1 MESEEKYRS
10 IVETANE
17 GIMITDPSAIV
28 KFVNAKMAEMLG
40 YSIEELVGIDS
51 FCFIDKTE
59 LENAKQRVEDRKK
72 GIRGEYELKFLTKNG
87 ENLWAHGSVS
97 PIYYHEGVHT
107 GNLTMYSDITKRKK
121 VEKINQELLE
131 KEQLLTEELQ
141 TSNEEL
147 QFNTKELQESNGKL
161 NKSLD
166 ELSKSESLLSSIT
179 NSSSDII
186 YIKDRQ
192 SRWIF
197 VNPALEQFIGRN
209 ADELL
214 GKNDLEIYSDLEI
227 GRTILENDSK
237 IMDSGKEE
245 ILEEVVEAQDGMH
258 SFISV
263 KTPRFNKEGQV
274 IGIVGISHDIT
285 ERKKAEEALHKSQ
298 TELNRAQIIA
308 HIGSWTWDIIADE
321 VRWSDESYRIYG
333 LAPGEVEPS
342 YGLFLSFIV
351 PEDRERVDKEVREA
365 IDVGKKYNITY
376 NIIRPDGIHRIVTS
390 ENDFITDDS
399 GKVVKIYGTNQDVTE
414 LKKAEERAQELLD
427 NERQLTEEL
436 LTSNEE
442 LKISNEEL
450 QDTTEELRVSN
461 EELQSTT
468 NELRV
473 I

>member
-1 MESEEKYRS
+1 
-10 IVETANE
+10 
-17 GIMITDPSAIV
+17 
-28 KFVNAKMAEMLG
+28 MLG

-51 FCFIDKTE
+51 FCSIDKTE

-87 ENLWAHGSVS
+87 ENLWVDGSVS
-97 PIYYHEGVHT
+97 PIYDHEGVHT

-214 GKNDLEIYSDLEI
+214 GEK
-227 GRTILENDSK
+227 
-237 IMDSGKEE
+237 
-245 ILEEVVEAQDGMH
+245 
-258 SFISV
+258 
-263 KTPRFNKEGQV
+263 
-274 IGIVGISHDIT
+274 
-285 ERKKAEEALHKSQ
+285 
-298 TELNRAQIIA
+298 
-308 HIGSWTWDIIADE
+308 
-321 VRWSDESYRIYG
+321 
-333 LAPGEVEPS
+333 
-342 YGLFLSFIV
+342 
-351 PEDRERVDKEVREA
+351 
-365 IDVGKKYNITY
+365 
-376 NIIRPDGIHRIVTS
+376 
-390 ENDFITDDS
+390 
-399 GKVVKIYGTNQDVTE
+399 
-414 LKKAEERAQELLD
+414 
-427 NERQLTEEL
+427 
-436 LTSNEE
+436 
-442 LKISNEEL
+442 
-450 QDTTEELRVSN
+450 
-461 EELQSTT
+461 
-468 NELRV
+468 
-473 I
+473 